1 MDFESST
8 LKIYSME
15 NTKNPYETKPVFEN
29 DRLTDLVLHKDEVP
43 DIRNGEIVN
52 EPDDVEEKAIPV
64 GEHRGKERSGNDCW
78 FPIHFI
84 FDNQAYTADVKKRKA
99 DVEEYHV
106 YDVTPSIAHLPEPFI
121 IAEHISRAKFDF
133 PTNETY
139 YPFALGT
146 SIVKAITNGNSADM
160 NNDINGDLSS
170 LH

>member
-1 MDFESST
+1 
-8 LKIYSME
+8 ME
-15 NTKNPYETKPVFEN
+15 NSKYPVEANPVFEN
-29 DRLTDLVLHKDEVP
+29 DRLTDLVLQKDDVP

-52 EPDDVEEKAIPV
+52 EPEDVEEKAIP
-64 GEHRGKERSGNDCW
+64 RKDDNGKDCW
-78 FPIHFI
+78 FPIHFT
-84 FDNQAYTADVKKRKA
+84 FDNQIYMADVKKRKA

-106 YDVTPSIAHLPEPFI
+106 HDVTPSIAHLPEPFI
-121 IAEHISRAKFDF
+121 IAEHISKVKFDF

-146 SIVKAITNGNSADM
+146 AIVKAITNGNSTSM